1 MLNLHDDTNTLLH
14 HETSKHDVNT
24 SKGPVD
30 SASAPDNSRPDTP
43 VARTSSSQKDD
54 RMSIDFVINTAVETR
69 KPIWA
74 PVRHAALQ
82 PQRQNSNRTVVKA
95 TLHGLYD
102 SYTNFNPSHSSQNTN
117 TQLVFDPRPARDYPK
132 GKKHRP
138 LGFRYSKEQDFFIAY
153 CLVVKQWDWD
163 QVEHEFKARFGYRT
177 REGLKSHYSGI
188 CRKWG
193 LSKAGSD
200 PIDREGNKSKI
211 LHRALDFPKEFLTK
225 IGYVHWKERLELRKA
240 AGRSM

>member
-82 PQRQNSNRTVVKA
+82 PQRQNSNRTVVKT
-95 TLHGLYD
+95 TLHGNYD
-102 SYTNFNPSHSSQNTN
+102 IYTKSCPSRPSQNTSA
-117 TQLVFDPRPARDYPK
+117 RPVLNPQPASDYPK
-132 GKKHRP
+132 RKKRSSSR
-138 LGFRYSKEQDFFIAY
+138 LKYSEDQDFFIAY
-153 CLVVKQWDWD
+153 YHFVKDMNWD
-163 QVEHEFKARFGYRT
+163 QIEHKFERLFGHRT
-177 REGLKSHYSGI
+177 KDALACQCSKIR
-188 CRKWG
+188 RKWD
-193 LSKAGSD
+193 LAKAKGI
-200 PIDREGNKSKI
+200 PTNRERNKSKI
-211 LHRALDFPKEFLTK
+211 LHRALDFPEQFLTN